1 MAFKKLPDSE
11 FKVMKYIWNS
21 GYKTVISKDV
31 ADEMEKIYNWK
42 QTTTL
47 TVLARLDKKGF
58 LASQKI
64 GKHTHYTMLIK
75 EKEFLTSQGR
85 KFFGGLRNNPL
96 SDLITKLHN
105 KEEISDDK
113 LDALEEWIRGWKEE
127 DYEE

>member
-1 MAFKKLPDSE
+1 MLKKKLPDSE
-11 FKVMKYIWNS
+11 FKIMKYIWNS

-47 TVLARLDKKGF
+47 TVLARLNKKGF

-75 EKEFLTSQGR
+75 EKEFLASQGR
-85 KFFGGLRNNPL
+85 KFFGGLHNNPL

-105 KEEISDDK
+105 REEISDDK
-113 LDALEEWIRGWKEE
+113 LDALEDWIRSWQEE
-127 DYEE
+127 DCDE